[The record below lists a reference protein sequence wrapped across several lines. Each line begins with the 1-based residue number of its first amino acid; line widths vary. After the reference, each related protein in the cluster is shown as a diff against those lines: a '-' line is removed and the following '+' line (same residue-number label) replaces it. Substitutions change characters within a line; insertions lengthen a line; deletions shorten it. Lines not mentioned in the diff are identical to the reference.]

1 MSPASSAPSSRDRAL
16 DHVVDRV
23 GVPVPAIRAL
33 LAVVS
38 ERPKHRPVAVS
49 RVPSDAQP
57 RRGAIDRQRVALA
70 ALAQNAQRVIAAV
83 LMQISTLSP

>member
-57 RRGAIDRQRVALA
+57 RRGVRIDRQRVALA

-83 LMQISTLSP
+83 LMQIST